1 MLEKCFASRGHRC
14 TVTTNG
20 QCPEKCS
27 FYKTKEEFNE
37 AFLKSKKI
45 LDKKGLTVRYRE
57 ENPTFDK
64 MCRNIKK

>member
-1 MLEKCFASRGHRC
+1 MSDDCFAKRRNRC
-14 TVTTNG
+14 MVTTYG

-37 AFLKSKKI
+37 AFLKAKKI

-64 MCRNIKK
+64 MCRTIKK